1 MLMLYNAPGAVDV
14 DAALGCVR
22 ASRIICL
29 QSERKRM
36 ATAYCSR
43 PTKFCHYK
51 WLCVVLMMVLLDMEL
66 HFLNLLPY
74 KSGQAV
80 GLASIRTGVC
90 QCSPANQ
97 AIEGVEALS
106 SALLREDLKPD
117 VVCLTLDEL
126 KIEHNPLEVNI
137 LHKTNPDATHGCRQ
151 AS

>member
-1 MLMLYNAPGAVDV
+1 MSATSSEPSVFNENVVWLDSGF
-14 DAALGCVR
+14 GCAGIIMEIRYVGSSSVR

-74 KSGQAV
+74 KSG
-80 GLASIRTGVC
+80 
-90 QCSPANQ
+90 
-97 AIEGVEALS
+97 
-106 SALLREDLKPD
+106 
-117 VVCLTLDEL
+117 
-126 KIEHNPLEVNI
+126 
-137 LHKTNPDATHGCRQ
+137 
-151 AS
+151 